1 MAADAD
7 DNSSV
12 EAMSALVRLVS
23 CSKAAA
29 KAFLAAIASSDAFFA
44 IASALSNEVLADVV
58 AATAAFA
65 LFSKDGSS
73 GAVRKA
79 KTTRADAIMIMV
91 SVTLVSW
98 VKKFLSMTLR
108 IVEDA
113 YKIKI

>member
-29 KAFLAAIASSDAFFA
+29 KAFLAASVAADAFFA
-44 IASALSNEVLADVV
+44 IASALSDAVLADVE